1 MTTDEIYRII
11 AEEIR
16 DGKQDVPTWTHAYA
30 DADGDESKTK
40 ARYIRLRLAQLKAR
54 AEAQPEGKGSQAMP
68 PSPGIEAGDKPA
80 RSGLETLRDALAQQL
95 ATSGKPSLYGFL
107 GLSARSDDGAIAR
120 AVRTMKEAETQGRAL
135 SAEEQ
140 YAIRTLGD
148 PAARERYDRN
158 LLDSLARIDP
168 VPPADDPT
176 GPEKSRSLVHVA
188 AAVMLIAIAAY
199 AGLGYY
205 RESARKEADAMAA
218 KAREAALQAE
228 RIESAARRE
237 AAAEAARVQA
247 EAAERT
253 SSLAA
258 EREAARQ
265 QEVDLRNRQNE
276 ERRYLADQQRERYEK
291 EREARAEQEKSRRA
305 VMDAERELCTTARRN
320 NNVGA
325 VARWCK

>member
-1 MTTDEIYRII
+1 MKTDEIYRII

-16 DGKQDVPTWTHAYA
+16 DGKQDVPTWTHAFA
-30 DADGDESKTK
+30 DADGDESRTR
-40 ARYIRLRLAQLKAR
+40 ARYIRLRLAQLTGR
-54 AEAQPEGKGSQAMP
+54 TGTEPERNDAGTIP
-68 PSPGIEAGDKPA
+68 PLQGIEAGGKPV
-80 RSGLETLRDALAQQL
+80 RSDLETMRDALALQL
-95 ATSGKPSLYGFL
+95 ATSGKPSLYGYL
-107 GLSARSDDGAIAR
+107 GLSARSDDGAIGK
-120 AVRTMKEAETQGRAL
+120 AVQAMKEAETRGRAL

-148 PAARERYDRN
+148 PVARERYDRG
-158 LLDSLARIDP
+158 LLESLTRIDP
-168 VPPADDPT
+168 VSPT
-176 GPEKSRSLVHVA
+176 GSDAGAEKSRSPVHVA

-218 KAREAALQAE
+218 RAREAAIQAE

-247 EAAERT
+247 EAAERA

-258 EREAARQ
+258 ERESARQ
-265 QEVDLRNRQNE
+265 HEADQRNRQNE
-276 ERRYLADQQRERYEK
+276 ERRYLADQQRERSEK

-305 VMDAERELCTTARRN
+305 VMDAERELCATARRN

-325 VARWCK
+325 VARWCR